1 MLPAEVEVTHFYG
14 TYVHGHGRT
23 GCYNQLM
30 NVSRF
35 SEGQEVMLPLDIAIQ
50 SILSLLLAM
59 FGVLHIAGEFKVF
72 LFVNIIL

>member
-1 MLPAEVEVTHFYG
+1 VF
-14 TYVHGHGRT
+14 
-23 GCYNQLM
+23 
-30 NVSRF
+30 RF

-72 LFVNIIL
+72 IFKILLSKCC